1 MIVIAGCIIIKDNKF
16 LMVKEAN
23 KKCYG
28 KWNFPAGYVDKG
40 ELITDVAIREV
51 YEETGCKVK
60 LTGVLPIGIVDVK
73 DAEPRLM
80 VRFTAEIIEEN
91 VQFDKE
97 EILDV
102 QWLNIDKVKK
112 MTEKELREYSIA
124 IQYIKD
130 FEDNNIYPVEVF
142 NNKKFRR

>member
-28 KWNFPAGYVDKG
+28 KWNFPAGYVDG
-40 ELITDVAIREV
+40 AELITDVAIREV
-51 YEETGCKVK
+51 YEETGCRVK

-80 VRFTAEIIEEN
+80 VRFIAEVIEEN
-91 VQFDKE
+91 IQFDKE

-102 QWLNIDKVKK
+102 Q
-112 MTEKELREYSIA
+112 
-124 IQYIKD
+124 
-130 FEDNNIYPVEVF
+130 
-142 NNKKFRR
+142 

>member
-1 MIVIAGCIIIKDNKF
+1 M
-16 LMVKEAN
+16 
-23 KKCYG
+23 
-28 KWNFPAGYVDKG
+28 
-40 ELITDVAIREV
+40 ITDVAIREV

-80 VRFTAEIIEEN
+80 IRFTAEIIEEN
-91 VQFDKE
+91 IQFDKE

-102 QWLNIDKVKK
+102 QWLDIDKVKK

-142 NNKKFRR
+142 NNKIFIR